1 MSKNTSFNKRFYFLV
16 GAMVILIAVELSA
29 LFITKQTLTST
40 RVLIGAEG
48 IWAKSERDAFYRITN
63 YGFTQD
69 DEEFKQFQEKLEP
82 AIGDRKARIAL
93 VASPPDLT
101 AARQGFIDGQIN
113 PQEIDGVITLL
124 TRFHSV
130 AGITKMLAIWEQ
142 GDNYLIQLQT
152 LGNKLHDQLNSD
164 KVSSKIVNKTLDDI
178 YLLNEKVNVL
188 EDNFSFTLQESSRA
202 IEQLIFIIMGSL
214 ALTVWIFAFIFIVS
228 YNNRAKRGLNEL
240 VHLAQ
245 KISKSD
251 FSHRIS
257 YHSKDEMGQL
267 AATFNFMSDSFEKLT
282 ENLTTSTEELKQ
294 KNEEQKKMEDSLQR
308 QRGLYET
315 MLKTQSEL
323 GEGVCIT
330 EGKKIIYVN
339 DAVCKISGYSREE
352 LSALPAFLNI
362 ITEEGNPIH
371 SDGIR
376 EKTEAEKGLGAGE
389 IEVLRRDGEK
399 IVVEYRVKNFFLE
412 GRNQTISI
420 IRDITEKKRADEQLR
435 KEKDRAESAEIAR
448 KVGEQFLANMSHE
461 IRTPMN
467 AILGFTDVLIK
478 TPLTSEQRQC
488 TDAIKTSGDN
498 LLVIINDI
506 LDFSRMHSG
515 KLPIEI
521 KEFKLTNI
529 LSNCIELMLPKAMEK
544 GLQLSSTV
552 DKNVPN
558 NLMGDPTR
566 LTQVLINLVSNS
578 LKFTE
583 KGYVSISVRKLA
595 DRNNEV
601 ELEFSVKDTGIGISQ
616 DKLHAIF
623 DAFTQADNATARKYG
638 GTGLGLAIVKQLA
651 DLQGGSISVTSA
663 EGEGSCFMYKIPYS
677 KAIKVDDTM
686 NPAAAPEKE
695 ISFTIKDIKVL
706 VVEDNAINQLLIRKI
721 LGKWGWKLEVAE
733 NGLAALKLLE
743 YNDFDIILMD
753 IQLPE
758 MNGYEA
764 TQIIR
769 TKMAAPKRNIPIIAM
784 TANVMAS
791 EEQKCYSA
799 GMNDYISKPFN
810 SKNLYTKVV
819 TLLNKKNTFAN

>member
-1 MSKNTSFNKRFYFLV
+1 MPNNTSVSKRLVFLILSMTIL
-16 GAMVILIAVELSA
+16 MVAELSA
-29 LFITKQTLTST
+29 LFFLKQTLSSE
-40 RVLIGAEG
+40 RVLIAAEG
-48 IWAKSERDAFYRITN
+48 SWAKSERDAIYRLNN

-69 DEEFKQFQEKLEP
+69 EDEFKAFQEKLIVP
-82 AIGDRKARIAL
+82 LGYRKARMAL
-93 VASPPDLT
+93 TAAEPDLAT
-101 AARQGFIDGQIN
+101 ARQGFLEGQMH
-113 PQEIDGVITLL
+113 PGEIDGVISLL
-124 TRFHSV
+124 NRFRKV
-130 AGITKMLAIWEQ
+130 NDMNKMLTIWEL
-142 GDNYLIQLQT
+142 GDGYMIQLQD
-152 LGNKLHDQLNSD
+152 LGNKLHDQVTSS
-164 KVSSKIVNKTLDDI
+164 KVSSKEVNKTLDEI
-178 YLLNEKVNVL
+178 YLLNENLNVM
-188 EDNFSFTLQESSRA
+188 EDNFSFTLQEGSRT
-202 IEQLIFIIMGSL
+202 IEQTIFIIMGSL
-214 ALTVWIFAFIFIVS
+214 ALTVWLIVFFIIISLSSKVG
-228 YNNRAKRGLNEL
+228 RGVKEL
-240 VHLAQ
+240 VRIAQ
-245 KISKSD
+245 KIAKFDFTYRASLKSN
-251 FSHRIS
+251 
-257 YHSKDEMGQL
+257 DEAGQL
-267 AATFNFMSDSFEKLT
+267 ATSLNTISDNFQRIT
-282 ENLTTSTEELKQ
+282 ENLNKATGEL
-294 KNEEQKKMEDSLQR
+294 QKKSEDQKDMEDALQK
-308 QRGLYET
+308 QRGLYDT

-339 DAVCKISGYSREE
+339 DAVCKISGYSRDE

-371 SDGIR
+371 ADGDR
-376 EKTEAEKGLGAGE
+376 EKTVAEKGLGAGE

-420 IRDITEKKRADEQLR
+420 IRDVTEKKRSDEQLR
-435 KEKDRAESAEIAR
+435 REKERAESAEIAR

-478 TPLTSEQRQC
+478 TPLTAEQSQC

-515 KLPIEI
+515 KLPIEE
-521 KEFKLTNI
+521 KEFKLTSI
-529 LSNCIELMLPKAMEK
+529 ISNCIELMLPKAMEK

-558 NLMGDPTR
+558 NLIGDPTR

-583 KGYVSISVRKLA
+583 KGYVSISVRKLS
-595 DRNNEV
+595 DQNNKA
-601 ELEFSVKDTGIGISQ
+601 ELEFSVRDTGIGISQ
-616 DKLHAIF
+616 DKLSSIF
-623 DAFTQADNATARKYG
+623 DAFIQADNATARKYG

-663 EGEGSCFMYKIPYS
+663 EGEGSCFNYKITYGKGN
-677 KAIKVDDTM
+677 KATDPI
-686 NPAAAPEKE
+686 NAPAPEKE
-695 ISFTIKDIKVL
+695 MTFTIKDVRVL
-706 VVEDNAINQLLIRKI
+706 VVEDNAINQLLIKKI
-721 LGKWGWKLEVAE
+721 LGKWGWKFEVAE
-733 NGLAALKLLE
+733 NGLVALKLME
-743 YNDFDIILMD
+743 YHDFDVVLMD

-764 TQIIR
+764 TQMIR

-784 TANVMAS
+784 TANVMAT
-791 EEQKCYSA
+791 EEAKCYSA

-810 SKNLYTKVV
+810 SKTLYTKVV

>member
-1 MSKNTSFNKRFYFLV
+1 MPKNTSVRRKLFFMV
-16 GAMVILIAVELSA
+16 GSMALLIAVELTA
-29 LFITKQTLTST
+29 LFFMKQTLSSCRT
-40 RVLIGAEG
+40 LISAEG
-48 IWAKSERDAFYRITN
+48 VWAKSERDAIYRLNN

-69 DEEFKQFQEKLEP
+69 DDEYKQFQEKLAVP
-82 AIGDRKARIAL
+82 LGDRKGRMFL
-93 VASPPDLT
+93 TASNPDLNE
-101 AARQGFIDGQIN
+101 ARAGFKEGQI
-113 PQEIDGVITLL
+113 PPAEIDGVMDLL
-124 TRFHSV
+124 TRFRKL
-130 AGITKMLAIWEQ
+130 ADLNKMLTIWEL
-142 GDNYLIQLQT
+142 GDNYIVQLQD
-152 LGNKLHDQLNSD
+152 LGVKLHQQVNSP
-164 KVSSKIVNKTLDDI
+164 KVSSKEINKTLDDI
-178 YLLNEKVNVL
+178 YLLNEKLNVM
-188 EDNFSFTLQESSRA
+188 EDNFSFTLQEGSKK
-202 IEQLIFIIMGSL
+202 IEQLIFIILASL
-214 ALTVWIFAFIFIVS
+214 TLTIWFVVLYILIS
-228 YNNRAKRGLNEL
+228 SSSRLGTGMREL
-240 VHLAQ
+240 VRIAQ
-245 KISKSD
+245 KISKMD
-251 FSHRIS
+251 FTYRASIKS
-257 YHSKDEMGQL
+257 NDETGQL
-267 AATFNFMSDSFEKLT
+267 ATSLNTITDNFQRISASLT
-282 ENLTTSTEELKQ
+282 QSTEELK
-294 KNEEQKKMEDSLQR
+294 KRNLEQKVMENALQK

-330 EGKKIIYVN
+330 EGKQIIYMN

-362 ITEEGNPIH
+362 ITEEGNPVH
-371 SDGIR
+371 NAGDR
-376 EKTEAEKGLGAGE
+376 EKTTAEKGLGSGE
-389 IEVLRRDGEK
+389 IEVMRRDGEK
-399 IVVEYRVKNFFLE
+399 LVVEYRVKNYFLE

-420 IRDITEKKRADEQLR
+420 IRDITERKRSDEQLR
-435 KEKDRAESAEIAR
+435 KEKERAESAEIAR

-478 TPLTSEQRQC
+478 TPLTGEQRQC

-515 KLPIEI
+515 KLPIEK
-521 KEFKLTNI
+521 KEFKLTSI

-558 NLMGDPTR
+558 NLIGDPTR

-595 DRNNEV
+595 DINNDA

-616 DKLHAIF
+616 DKLLTIF
-623 DAFTQADNATARKYG
+623 DAFIQADNATARKYG

-651 DLQGGSISVTSA
+651 DLQGASISVSSS
-663 EGEGSCFMYKIPYS
+663 EGEGSCFNYRITYARGNKSNEPINSSP
-677 KAIKVDDTM
+677 V
-686 NPAAAPEKE
+686 PEKE
-695 ISFTIKDIKVL
+695 VSFTIKDINVL
-706 VVEDNAINQLLIRKI
+706 VVEDNAINQLLIKKI
-721 LGKWGWKLEVAE
+721 LSKWGWTLEVAE
-733 NGLAALKLLE
+733 NGLVALKLME
-743 YNDFDIILMD
+743 HHNFDVVLMD

-769 TKMAAPKRNIPIIAM
+769 TKMPPPKCNIPIIAM

-810 SKNLYTKVV
+810 SKTLYTKVV

>member
-1 MSKNTSFNKRFYFLV
+1 MLKNSSLRKRYYFLI
-16 GAMVILIAVELSA
+16 GSMALLIAIELVA
-29 LFITKQTLTST
+29 LFFTKQILTSCRT
-40 RVLIGAEG
+40 LISAEG
-48 IWAKSERDAFYRITN
+48 IWAKSQRDAVYRLTT
-63 YGFTQD
+63 YGYTQD
-69 DEEFKQFQEKLEP
+69 EDEIKQFQDKLIP
-82 AIGDRKARIAL
+82 ALGDRKARIAL
-93 VASPPDLT
+93 MATIPDI
-101 AARQGFIDGQIN
+101 AAAKQGFIDGQVN
-113 PQEIDGVITLL
+113 PVEIDGVINLL
-124 TRFHSV
+124 TRFRKI
-130 AGITKMLAIWEQ
+130 AGLTKAMAIWEQ
-142 GDNYLIQLQT
+142 GDNYLVQLQT
-152 LGNKLHDQLNSD
+152 LGDKLHEQISST
-164 KVSSKIVNKTLDDI
+164 KVTGKALNKTLDDI
-178 YLLNEKVNVL
+178 YLLNENMNVM
-188 EDNFSFTLQESSRA
+188 EDNFAFTLQESARS
-202 IEQLIFIIMGSL
+202 IEQIISIIIGSL
-214 ALTVWIFAFIFIVS
+214 VFTVWLLTLLIILSINART
-228 YNNRAKRGLNEL
+228 NRGMKEL
-240 VHLAQ
+240 LRIAQ
-245 KISKSD
+245 KISKMD
-251 FSHRIS
+251 FSYRIPVKS
-257 YHSKDEMGQL
+257 NDAMGQL
-267 AATFNFMSDSFEKLT
+267 ASTLNSMT
-282 ENLTTSTEELKQ
+282 ENFQSLSSNFNNTSDELK
-294 KNEEQKKMEDSLQR
+294 KSADDQKKMEDALQR

-339 DAVCKISGYSREE
+339 DAVCKISGYTRDE

-362 ITEEGNPIH
+362 ITEEGNAVMI
-371 SDGIR
+371 DT
-376 EKTEAEKGLGAGE
+376 EKEKIDSEKGLEAGE

-529 LSNCIELMLPKAMEK
+529 LSNTIELMLPKAMEK

-583 KGYVSISVRKLA
+583 KGYVSISVRKLT
-595 DRNNEV
+595 DRSDNV
-601 ELEFSVKDTGIGISQ
+601 ELEFSVRDTGIGISQ

-651 DLQGGSISVTSA
+651 DLQGGNISVTSA
-663 EGEGSCFMYKIPYS
+663 EGEGSCFMYRISYG
-677 KAIKVDDTM
+677 KANRSDDSSA
-686 NPAAAPEKE
+686 PIVPEKE

-764 TQIIR
+764 TTIIR
-769 TKMAAPKRNIPIIAM
+769 TKMSAPKRNIPIIAM

>member
-1 MSKNTSFNKRFYFLV
+1 VLA
-16 GAMVILIAVELSA
+16 AMVILIAVEIAA
-29 LFITKQTLTST
+29 LFITKQTLTSC
-40 RVLIGAEG
+40 RVLIGAES
-48 IWAKSERDAFYRITN
+48 IWAKAERDAVYRLTN

-69 DEEFKQFQEKLEP
+69 EEEYKQFQEKLIP
-82 AIGDRKARIAL
+82 AIGDSKARIAL
-93 VASPPDLT
+93 TSSPPDLT
-101 AARQGFIDGQIN
+101 AARKGFIDGQVN

-124 TRFHSV
+124 TRFHNVS
-130 AGITKMLAIWEQ
+130 GINKTLAIWEQ
-142 GDNYLIQLQT
+142 GDNYIIQFQT
-152 LGNKLHDQLNSD
+152 LGIKLHDQITSD
-164 KVSSKIVNKTLDDI
+164 KVASKDVNKTLDDI
-178 YLLNEKVNVL
+178 YLLNENMNVM

-202 IEQLIFIIMGSL
+202 IEQLIFIIMGAL
-214 ALTVWIFAFIFIVS
+214 ALTVWVFAFFLVIS
-228 YNNRAKRGLNEL
+228 YSKRASRGIKEL
-240 VHLAQ
+240 LHIAQ

-251 FSHRIS
+251 YTYRVAI
-257 YHSKDEMGQL
+257 HSKDEIGQL
-267 AATFNFMSDSFEKLT
+267 ATTFNFMSDSFQKMSHNLSLT
-282 ENLTTSTEELKQ
+282 SDELQQ

-339 DAVCKISGYSREE
+339 DAVCKISGYTREE

-371 SDGIR
+371 TDGSR
-376 EKTEAEKGLGAGE
+376 EKTAAEKGLGAGE

-420 IRDITEKKRADEQLR
+420 IRDITEKKRADEQLH
-435 KEKDRAESAEIAR
+435 KEQERAESAEIAR

-478 TPLTSEQRQC
+478 TPLSSEQRQC

-566 LTQVLINLVSNS
+566 LAQVLINLVSNS

-583 KGYVSISVRKLA
+583 KGYVSISVRKLS
-595 DRNNEV
+595 DRNNNV
-601 ELEFSVKDTGIGISQ
+601 ELEFSVRDTGIGISQ
-616 DKLHAIF
+616 DKLSAIF

-651 DLQGGSISVTSA
+651 DLQGGNISVTSA
-663 EGEGSCFMYKIPYS
+663 EGEGSCFMYKITYG
-677 KAIKVDDTM
+677 KGNKLDDSA
-686 NPAAAPEKE
+686 NPVAPEKE
-695 ISFTIKDIKVL
+695 MSFTIKDIKVL

-769 TKMAAPKRNIPIIAM
+769 TKMNAPKRNIPIIAM

-791 EEQKCYSA
+791 EEQKCFSA

-810 SKNLYTKVV
+810 SKTLYTKVV

>member
-1 MSKNTSFNKRFYFLV
+1 MPNNTSGKKRLFYLIMSM
-16 GAMVILIAVELSA
+16 AILMVVEISA
-29 LFITKQTLTST
+29 LFFLKQTLSSE

-48 IWAKSERDAFYRITN
+48 LWAKTERDAVYRLNN

-69 DEEFKQFQEKLEP
+69 EDEYKQFQEKL
-82 AIGDRKARIAL
+82 AIPLGDRKARMAL
-93 VASPPDLT
+93 MGSNPDLN
-101 AARQGFIDGQIN
+101 AAKQGFIEGQIH
-113 PQEIDGVITLL
+113 PGEIDGVISLL
-124 TRFHSV
+124 TRFR
-130 AGITKMLAIWEQ
+130 KMGNINKMMGIWEL
-142 GDNYLIQLQT
+142 GDGYIIQLQD
-152 LGNKLHDQLNSD
+152 LGNKLNNQVTSS
-164 KVSSKIVNKTLDDI
+164 KVSSKDANKTLDDI
-178 YLLNEKVNVL
+178 YLLNENLNVM
-188 EDNFSFTLQESSRA
+188 EDNFSFTLQESARD

-214 ALTVWIFAFIFIVS
+214 ALTVWFLVFLVVLS
-228 YNNRAKRGLNEL
+228 QGSRAGKGVKDL
-240 VHLAQ
+240 VRIAQ
-245 KISKSD
+245 KISKLD
-251 FSHRIS
+251 FTYRASVKS
-257 YHSKDEMGQL
+257 NDEAGQL
-267 AATFNFMSDSFEKLT
+267 ASSLNTITDNFQRIT
-282 ENLTTSTEELKQ
+282 GNLNQSEAELK
-294 KNEEQKKMEDSLQR
+294 KRNEEQKLMEDALNKQK
-308 QRGLYET
+308 GLYET

-339 DAVCKISGYSREE
+339 DAVCKISGYSRDE

-371 SDGIR
+371 ADGDR
-376 EKTEAEKGLGAGE
+376 EKTTAEKGLGAGE
-389 IEVLRRDGEK
+389 IEVLRRDGER

-420 IRDITEKKRADEQLR
+420 IRDVTEKKRSDEQLR
-435 KEKDRAESAEIAR
+435 KEKERAESAEIAR

-478 TPLTSEQRQC
+478 TPLTAEQSQC

-515 KLPIEI
+515 KLPIEE
-521 KEFKLTNI
+521 KEFKLTSI
-529 LSNCIELMLPKAMEK
+529 ISNCIELMLPKAMEK

-558 NLMGDPTR
+558 NLIGDPTR

-583 KGYVSISVRKLA
+583 KGYVSIAVRKLE
-595 DRNNEV
+595 DRNNNV
-601 ELEFSVKDTGIGISQ
+601 ELEVSVKDTGIGISQ
-616 DKLHAIF
+616 DKLSSIF
-623 DAFTQADNATARKYG
+623 DAFIQADNATARKYG

-651 DLQGGSISVTSA
+651 DLQGASISVTSA
-663 EGEGSCFMYKIPYS
+663 EGEGSCFNYRITYGKGN
-677 KAIKVDDTM
+677 KATDPI
-686 NPAAAPEKE
+686 NAPIPEKE
-695 ISFTIKDIKVL
+695 MTFTIKDVKVL
-706 VVEDNAINQLLIRKI
+706 VVEDNAINQLLIKKI
-721 LGKWGWKLEVAE
+721 LGKWGWKFEVAE
-733 NGLAALKLLE
+733 NGLVALKLME
-743 YNDFDIILMD
+743 YNDFDIVLMD

-764 TQIIR
+764 TQMIR
-769 TKMAAPKRNIPIIAM
+769 TKMPAPKRNIPIIAM

-810 SKNLYTKVV
+810 SKTLYTKVV

>member
-1 MSKNTSFNKRFYFLV
+1 
-16 GAMVILIAVELSA
+16 
-29 LFITKQTLTST
+29 
-40 RVLIGAEG
+40 
-48 IWAKSERDAFYRITN
+48 
-63 YGFTQD
+63 
-69 DEEFKQFQEKLEP
+69 
-82 AIGDRKARIAL
+82 AL
-93 VASPPDLT
+93 VAPEPDMNT
-101 AARQGFIDGQIN
+101 VKQGFIEGQVH
-113 PQEIDGVITLL
+113 PGEIDGVINLL
-124 TRFHSV
+124 TRFRKVSSV
-130 AGITKMLAIWEQ
+130 SKMLTIWEL
-142 GDNYLIQLQT
+142 GDGYIIQLQD
-152 LGNKLHDQLNSD
+152 LGNKLHDQVKST
-164 KVSSKIVNKTLDDI
+164 KVSSKDVNKTLDNI
-178 YLLNEKVNVL
+178 YLLNENLNVM
-188 EDNFSFTLQESSRA
+188 EDNFSFTLQDSSRT
-202 IEQLIFIIMGSL
+202 IEQIVFIILGSL
-214 ALTVWIFAFIFIVS
+214 ALTVWLLVLIIVISASSRLSKGMKELVRISQKIAKLDFS
-228 YNNRAKRGLNEL
+228 YRASVTTRDETGLLATSLNTISENFQRLSSTLNESSGDL
-240 VHLAQ
+240 R
-245 KISKSD
+245 KRND
-251 FSHRIS
+251 
-257 YHSKDEMGQL
+257 
-267 AATFNFMSDSFEKLT
+267 
-282 ENLTTSTEELKQ
+282 
-294 KNEEQKKMEDSLQR
+294 EQKKLEDTLQK

-315 MLKTQSEL
+315 MLKSQSEL

-339 DAVCKISGYSREE
+339 DAVCKISGYSRDE

-371 SDGIR
+371 SDGNR
-376 EKTEAEKGLGAGE
+376 EKTIAEKGLGSGE

-420 IRDITEKKRADEQLR
+420 IRDITEKKRSDEQLR
-435 KEKDRAESAEIAR
+435 KEKERAESAEIAR

-478 TPLTSEQRQC
+478 TPLSSEQRQC

-515 KLPIEI
+515 KLPIEK
-521 KEFKLTNI
+521 KEFKLTSI
-529 LSNCIELMLPKAMEK
+529 ISNCIELMLPKAMEK

-558 NLMGDPTR
+558 NLIGDPTR

-583 KGYVSISVRKLA
+583 KGYVSIAVRKLKDSA
-595 DRNNEV
+595 NDV

-616 DKLHAIF
+616 NKLTSIF
-623 DAFTQADNATARKYG
+623 DAFIQADNATARKYG

-651 DLQGGSISVTSA
+651 DLQGASISVTSA
-663 EGEGSCFMYKIPYS
+663 EGEGSCFSYVIAYGKGTLSSEPVNS
-677 KAIKVDDTM
+677 SS
-686 NPAAAPEKE
+686 NQEKE
-695 ISFTIKDIKVL
+695 VSFTIKDIRVL
-706 VVEDNAINQLLIRKI
+706 VVEDNAINQLLIKKI
-721 LGKWGWKLEVAE
+721 LGKWGWTLEIAG
-733 NGLAALKLLE
+733 NGLEAIKLLE
-743 YNDFDIILMD
+743 YHDFDVVLMD

-758 MNGYEA
+758 MNGYDA
-764 TQIIR
+764 TQVIR
-769 TKMAAPKRNIPIIAM
+769 TKMPAPKRNIPIIAM

-810 SKNLYTKVV
+810 SKTLYTKVV

>member
-1 MSKNTSFNKRFYFLV
+1 
-16 GAMVILIAVELSA
+16 MVVLIAIEISA
-29 LFITKQTLTST
+29 LLVTRQTLTSC
-40 RVLIGAEG
+40 RVLMGAESN
-48 IWAKSERDAFYRITN
+48 WAKSQRDAVYRLTN

-69 DEEFKQFQEKLEP
+69 DEEFKQFQEKLAP
-82 AIGDRKARIAL
+82 ALGDRKARIAL
-93 VASPPDLT
+93 IASPPDLAT
-101 AARQGFIDGQIN
+101 ARQGFIDGEIN
-113 PQEIDGVITLL
+113 PQEIDGVITLI
-124 TRFHSV
+124 TRFHKVSS
-130 AGITKMLAIWEQ
+130 INKMMAIWEQ
-142 GDNYLIQLQT
+142 GDNYLVQLQD
-152 LGNKLHDQLNSD
+152 LGNKLHDQINSD
-164 KVSSKIVNKTLDDI
+164 KVASKTANKTLDDI
-178 YLLNEKVNVL
+178 YLLNENMNVM
-188 EDNFSFTLQESSRA
+188 EDNFSFTLQESSRE
-202 IEQLIFIIMGSL
+202 IEQLTFIIMGSL
-214 ALTVWIFAFIFIVS
+214 ALTVWVFAVILILT
-228 YNNRAKRGLNEL
+228 YNRRASSGLKEL
-240 VHLAQ
+240 LHIAQ

-251 FSHRIS
+251 FTYRVAI
-257 YHSKDEMGQL
+257 HSKDEMGQL
-267 AATFNFMSDSFEKLT
+267 ATTFNFMSDSFQKMSS
-282 ENLTTSTEELKQ
+282 NLTITSDELKK
-294 KNEEQKKMEDSLQR
+294 KNEEQKTMEDSLQR

-339 DAVCKISGYSREE
+339 DAVCKISGYTRDE

-371 SDGIR
+371 VDGHT

-420 IRDITEKKRADEQLR
+420 IRDITEKRRADEQLR
-435 KEKDRAESAEIAR
+435 KEQERAESAEIAR

-478 TPLTSEQRQC
+478 TPLNSEQRQC

-529 LSNCIELMLPKAMEK
+529 LSNTIELMLPKAMEK

-558 NLMGDPTR
+558 YLMGDPTR

-583 KGYVSISVRKLA
+583 KGYVSISVRKLS
-595 DRNNEV
+595 DKNDNV

-663 EGEGSCFMYKIPYS
+663 EGEGSCFMYKITYS
-677 KAIKVDDTM
+677 KGNKSDDST
-686 NPAAAPEKE
+686 NTPIAPEKE
-695 ISFTIKDIKVL
+695 MSFTIKDVKVL

-764 TQIIR
+764 TEIIR
-769 TKMAAPKRNIPIIAM
+769 TKMNAPKRNIPIIAM

-810 SKNLYTKVV
+810 SKNLYSKVV
-819 TLLNKKNTFAN
+819 ALLNKKNTFAN